1 MILGKDSLSCDQN
14 DQIDL
19 IVEINLSPKTE
30 ESNWSSQNLL
40 VIPCV
45 HSVHFTVIKNYQ
57 AKTIKSLPIVDTPIS
72 DKLIYSCERHQTSQK
87 KFYRYLVGPRKSWNA
102 VVRIPRLRRAVCQF
116 LGCAVGL
123 RNLPEIVVASYLPM
137 VCLNHRT

>member
-1 MILGKDSLSCDQN
+1 MEQNSVILGKDSLSCDQN

-57 AKTIKSLPIVDTPIS
+57 AKTIKSLPIIDTPIS

-87 KFYRYLVGPRKSWNA
+87 QFYPILKQVPIKGLVHYIQPQNLRYYGSMKREIFELKPVSLD
-102 VVRIPRLRRAVCQF
+102 IPVE
-116 LGCAVGL
+116 V
-123 RNLPEIVVASYLPM
+123 
-137 VCLNHRT
+137 